1 MTQIFSWWLT
11 LQLFG
16 LAGLPLARWLFRA
29 LPDRGYAFGKS
40 LGLLLSGYLAWLLA
54 MLGLAPF
61 GRGLLLACAL
71 TVGLGGWWLTRATR
85 DSGAIQNLKRST
97 QNWPRIAAYELL
109 FLAALGF
116 VALLRSYQPDPWGT
130 ERPMDYAL
138 FNAIRVSTNFP
149 PHDPWLAGFSI
160 NYYYFGYLLMAALAL
175 VSGVGEGTA
184 YNLALAAI
192 FALSALGIAG
202 LVLNLIEL
210 ARGQDRE
217 AERYQSLEA
226 DDKTQNSVAIW
237 LAALLAVVLVLGVG
251 NQGGAAQLISGTP
264 RVLELAQTDFVR
276 ALANGMGA
284 RAPLA
289 LAQPYVA
296 WGDRDTTSSITPENM
311 VANFN
316 WWNPSRALWDSGRE
330 PGDPTR
336 YYTITEFPFFSFWLG
351 DMHPH
356 VMSLPFGLL
365 ALALALATLARPAA
379 PAFTSSRR
387 GWLELALTGVVL
399 GSLYL
404 INSWDL
410 PTYLLLYLG
419 ALLLLYVRL
428 GAAGGPH
435 AAASSSGPIARLAGI
450 WWLHY
455 LNQVLPVLVAT
466 WVLFAPFHLTFRSLV
481 GGDGFPLGVVTW
493 SRTQLH
499 SFLVIFGLFLAP
511 LLAFVL
517 LVGRRRTA
525 TARLQLVE
533 QPDDA
538 NQMPDEAPD
547 DEAGKTEDEKRKEV
561 LRFALRPSSFVQSVG
576 ESPLL
581 RFAPWVALGA
591 LVVGLA
597 IGFPLLALLPLA
609 VYAIGLAIERAER
622 PADAFALWAFALV
635 CLVCFG
641 TELVYIRD
649 VFNSRMNTIFKFY
662 YQAWLIWGMLAGY
675 AAWWLVSGKTK
686 GEGPPT
692 KALRTPPWS
701 FALRRSS
708 LAVVCVVF
716 LLLLAGA
723 LVYPALTAGKIFRD
737 GQRIGLD
744 GKTPPEKAPDSA
756 AAIEWI
762 RANTPGDAL
771 VLEAVGDDYDGRGIG
786 VNGVSASTGRPTV
799 LGWPGHEDQWRG
811 GDPAVRAQIGPRRDD
826 VTAIYSGADM
836 ARARELLGKYGVD
849 YIYVGAAERA
859 SYPPEGLAK
868 IGELGEV
875 AFQQGDVFVYRV
887 R

>member
-1 MTQIFSWWLT
+1 M
-11 LQLFG
+11 
-16 LAGLPLARWLFRA
+16 
-29 LPDRGYAFGKS
+29 
-40 LGLLLSGYLAWLLA
+40 
-54 MLGLAPF
+54 
-61 GRGLLLACAL
+61 
-71 TVGLGGWWLTRATR
+71 
-85 DSGAIQNLKRST
+85 
-97 QNWPRIAAYELL
+97 RIAAYELL

-116 VALLRSYQPDPWGT
+116 MALLRSYHPDPWGT

-138 FNAIRVSTNFP
+138 FNAIRASANFP

-160 NYYYFGYLLMAALAL
+160 NYYYFGYLLMAALSL
-175 VSGVGEGTA
+175 VSGIGEGTA

-192 FALSALGIAG
+192 FALTALGIAG

-210 ARGQDRE
+210 AKTGRREAGDSETADRRPETADRE
-217 AERYQSLEA
+217 IRGSETADRRPETADSRQQTAEVVVERNPQRL
-226 DDKTQNSVAIW
+226 TPNSQLPAAIAAW
-237 LAALLAVVLVLGVG
+237 AAALLAAVLVLGVG
-251 NQGGAAQLISGTP
+251 NQGGAAQVISGTP
-264 RVLELAQTDFVR
+264 RVLELAQGDFVR
-276 ALANGMGA
+276 ALANGLGA

-311 VANFN
+311 AANFN

-410 PTYLLLYLG
+410 PTYVLLYLG
-419 ALLLLYVRL
+419 ALLLLYARL

-435 AAASSSGPIARLAGI
+435 AELAGRAPMARLAGV

-455 LNQVLPVLVAT
+455 LNQVLPVLVAA
-466 WVLFAPFHLTFRSLV
+466 WALFAPFHLTFRSLV

-493 SRTQLH
+493 SRTELH
-499 SFLVIFGLFLAP
+499 SYLVIFGLFLAP

-517 LVGRRRTA
+517 LIGRRPTSDDRRRAAAELAAPAQTQPEDVGLESAAREAEPVA
-525 TARLQLVE
+525 TA
-533 QPDDA
+533 A
-538 NQMPDEAPD
+538 H
-547 DEAGKTEDEKRKEV
+547 
-561 LRFALRPSSFVQSVG
+561 PSR
-576 ESPLL
+576 LL
-581 RFAPWVALGA
+581 RYLPWLVLGA
-591 LVVGLA
+591 LVLGLA

-609 VYAIGLAIERAER
+609 VYAIGLALERAER

-675 AAWWLVSGKTK
+675 AAWWLVGRRLTIDD
-686 GEGPPT
+686 
-692 KALRTPPWS
+692 
-701 FALRRSS
+701 RRSTPS
-708 LAVVCVVF
+708 TVYRLLSIVF
-716 LLLLAGA
+716 AALFSALLAGA

-737 GQRIGLD
+737 GQRAGLD
-744 GKTPPEKAPDSA
+744 GKTPPEKEPSSA
-756 AAIEWI
+756 AAIAWI
-762 RANTPGDAL
+762 RANTPGDAV

-786 VNGVSASTGRPTV
+786 ANGISASTGRPTV

-811 GDPAVRAQIGPRRDD
+811 GDPSVRAQIGPRRDD
-826 VTAIYSGADM
+826 VAAIYSGADM
-836 ARARELLGKYGVD
+836 ARARELLGKYEVD
-849 YIYVGAAERA
+849 YIYLGVAERA
-859 SYPPEGLAK
+859 SYPPERLAK
-868 IGELGEV
+868 LGELGEV
-875 AFQQGDVFVYRV
+875 AFQQGDIIIYRV